1 MRSLKGISDRKIV
14 QIALILWGMIALGSL
29 ITNRGNLALSSAI
42 AIALGFYGLRIKRK
56 REQTSEETGE
66 ETSEETSER
75 SDEQK
80 SN

>member
-56 REQTSEETGE
+56 RE